1 MNADQ
6 KFLVQLLVV
15 LVIFFFFFR
24 FVLKKAYRSTI
35 TRESKKLS
43 TLSEKKLR
51 KRYKNARNNRNNKFL
66 SWYISGGLYYKIYRE
81 HVENLYQLYQ
91 EEMNRR
97 SFIEEEKR

>member
-1 MNADQ
+1 MNTDQ
-6 KFLVQLLVV
+6 KFLVQLFIV
-15 LVIFFFFFR
+15 LIIFFFFFR

-35 TRESKKLS
+35 ICERKKLPI
-43 TLSEKKLR
+43 LSEKKLR
-51 KRYKNARNNRNNKFL
+51 KKYKNARNNRNNKFL

-97 SFIEEEKR
+97 GFLEE